1 MRRISLLLLL
11 ALCTGPRFAPAAEKK
26 LDFNRD
32 IRPILCEN
40 CFQCHGFDE
49 KARQAE
55 LRLDTPE
62 SALVKH
68 DDITPIVP
76 GHPEQS
82 ELWRRITSND
92 ESEMMPPPDSHRA
105 LKAEQ
110 KERLKRWIEQGA
122 PYAKHWSFIP
132 PVKAPVPDIHV
143 GESAAAD
150 SNSRLGET
158 RPPEWPRNE
167 IDNFVLARLEAEK
180 LTHAPE
186 ADRRTL
192 IRRLSLDLTGLPP
205 SAADVEAFA
214 ADDSA
219 NAYEKLVDTL
229 LASPHF
235 GER

>member
-11 ALCTGPRFAPAAEKK
+11 ALCTSPRFAPAAEKIVAK
-26 LDFNRD
+26 RLDFNRD
-32 IRPILCEN
+32 VRPILSEN

-82 ELWRRITSND
+82 ELWRRITTDD

-105 LKAEQ
+105 LKPAQ
-110 KERLKRWIEQGA
+110 KELLKRWIEQGA

-132 PVKAPVPDIHV
+132 PKKVAI
-143 GESAAAD
+143 
-150 SNSRLGET
+150 
-158 RPPEWPRNE
+158 PEVSEKSWPRNE
-167 IDNFVLARLEAEK
+167 IDNFILERLDAE
-180 LTHAPE
+180 
-186 ADRRTL
+186 
-192 IRRLSLDLTGLPP
+192 
-205 SAADVEAFA
+205 
-214 ADDSA
+214 
-219 NAYEKLVDTL
+219 
-229 LASPHF
+229 
-235 GER
+235 